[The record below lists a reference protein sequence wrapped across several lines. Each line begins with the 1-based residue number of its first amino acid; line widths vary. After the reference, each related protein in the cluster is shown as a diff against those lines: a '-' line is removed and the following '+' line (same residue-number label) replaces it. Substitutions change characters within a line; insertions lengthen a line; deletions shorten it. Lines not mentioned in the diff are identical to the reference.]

1 MNRLP
6 SLIDALW
13 QLVAHPG
20 WGVLIG
26 LLAVAAAWLLAWS
39 PPAGRH
45 HPPEHYASPVG
56 VVLALVF
63 LFFRLLPLGEVI
75 APCGP
80 EATGCRLMAW
90 FSHMPGPDLLLC
102 IIFAWTMRRPDYLPV
117 LLIAAVVLLE
127 DLIML
132 RPPGLWTALVVIATE
147 FVRARVA
154 LTRELSFWT
163 EWALV
168 GGMMFGLLLAY
179 RLVFSIAFMPQ
190 PGFGFALLQTL
201 WSILCYPAVVAAS
214 RFALDLKKPAMGE
227 VDAYGRRL

>member
-1 MNRLP
+1 M
-6 SLIDALW
+6 IDGATREVW
-13 QLVAHPG
+13 AHR
-20 WGVLIG
+20 I
-26 LLAVAAAWLLAWS
+26 LL
-39 PPAGRH
+39 
-45 HPPEHYASPVG
+45 

-63 LFFRLLPLGEVI
+63 LFSRLLPLGEVI

-132 RPPGLWTALVVIATE
+132 RPPGLWTGLVVLVSEII
-147 FVRARVA
+147 RSRVA
-154 LTRELSFWT
+154 LTRELNFGV
-163 EWALV
+163 EWLLV
-168 GGMMFGLLLAY
+168 SAMMVVMLIVYRMAFGLVLL
-179 RLVFSIAFMPQ
+179 PQ
-190 PGFGFALLQTL
+190 PPFGFAMVQVI
-201 WSILCYPAVVAAS
+201 WSILCYPLVVFLS
-214 RFALDLKKPAMGE
+214 RVVLDLYKPGMGE